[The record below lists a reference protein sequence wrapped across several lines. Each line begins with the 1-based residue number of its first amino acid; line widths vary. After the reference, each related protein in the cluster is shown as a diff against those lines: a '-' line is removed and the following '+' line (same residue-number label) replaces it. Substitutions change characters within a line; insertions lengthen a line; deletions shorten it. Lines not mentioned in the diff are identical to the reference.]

1 MKNLIKTILG
11 ILLFVVI
18 GASVINAQ
26 ESSAITNFAV
36 ERRLNFY
43 GDSETKEIKIEVKD
57 ERSSFDLKILS
68 SVQSGELKVE
78 IFDHEGKKQGSFSV
92 GCQLDKKIIE
102 TDKKTK
108 ADNFIESVNGNI
120 RKSVQ
125 NPVPGIWVIKIYPQ
139 NAVGNLRMD
148 FIQEIENK

>member
-1 MKNLIKTILG
+1 MKKSIKTILG

-18 GASVINAQ
+18 GTSVVNAQ
-26 ESSAITNFAV
+26 ESTSATDFAV
-36 ERRLNFY
+36 ERKIKFS
-43 GDSETKEIKIEVKD
+43 GDSEIKEIKIEVKD
-57 ERSSFDLKILS
+57 ERSSFNLKIKS
-68 SVQSGELKVE
+68 SMQSGELKVE

-108 ADNFIESVNGNI
+108 PDNFNESVNGYI
-120 RKSVQ
+120 MKSVQ

-139 NAVGNLRMD
+139 NAVGDLSMD
-148 FIQEIENK
+148 FIQVLRVP